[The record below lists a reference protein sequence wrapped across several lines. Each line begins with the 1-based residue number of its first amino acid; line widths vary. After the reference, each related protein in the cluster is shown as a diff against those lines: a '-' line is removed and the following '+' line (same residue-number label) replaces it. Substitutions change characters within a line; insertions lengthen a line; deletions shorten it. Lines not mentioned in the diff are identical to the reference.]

1 MLKLTPVTFTVWLGF
16 VLEELLLFEL
26 EELLPELEEL
36 LLLELDEELLLL
48 ELDEELFLLSLSLLL
63 TSSSPELFNR
73 LSC

>member
-16 VLEELLLFEL
+16 VLEELF
-26 EELLPELEEL
+26 
-36 LLLELDEELLLL
+36 LLELDEELSLL